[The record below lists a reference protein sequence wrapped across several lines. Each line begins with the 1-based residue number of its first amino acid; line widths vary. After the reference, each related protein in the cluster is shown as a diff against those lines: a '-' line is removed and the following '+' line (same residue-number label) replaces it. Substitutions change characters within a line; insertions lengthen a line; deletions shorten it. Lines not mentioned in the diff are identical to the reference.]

1 MKLPTLFKS
10 GTRALTVG
18 ELMRTSV
25 RTCCPDDTLNRAA
38 QIMWENDC
46 GCVPVVDASGRV
58 VAVITDRD
66 VCMAAYTQDHRLT
79 QLRVSSAMSKALYC
93 CAAYDSLAT
102 AEGVMQNKQV
112 HRLPVTDR
120 DGRLLGILTLGDLA
134 RHLDTHPAGA
144 TEVSPDEV
152 AWTLAG
158 ICRPRTSCAERSP
171 VSRRS
176 RPPL

>member
-25 RTCCPDDTLNRAA
+25 RTCSQDDSLNRAA
-38 QIMWENDC
+38 QLMWENDC
-46 GCVPVVDASGRV
+46 GCVPVIDPSGCV

-66 VCMAAYTQDHRLT
+66 VCMAAYTQDRPLT
-79 QLRVSSAMSKALYC
+79 QLQVSSAMSKALYS

-102 AEGVMQNKQV
+102 AEGVMQSRQV

-144 TEVSPDEV
+144 TEVTPDEV

-158 ICRPRTSCAERSP
+158 ICRPHSGAERGGA
-171 VSRRS
+171 SRRS
-176 RPPL
+176 RPPPA

>member
-10 GTRALTVG
+10 GTRTLTVG

-25 RTCCPDDTLNRAA
+25 RTCSPDDTLNRAA

-46 GCVPVVDASGRV
+46 GCVPVVNPSGCV

-66 VCMAAYTQDHRLT
+66 VCMAAYTRDQPLT
-79 QLRVSSAMSKALYC
+79 QLHVSLAMSKTLYC

-102 AEGVMQNKQV
+102 AEGLMQSKQV

-144 TEVSPDEV
+144 TEVSPEEV

-158 ICRPRTSCAERSP
+158 VCRPHTSSAERGP
-171 VSRRS
+171 ASRRS

>member
-25 RTCCPDDTLNRAA
+25 RTCSPDDTLNRAA

-46 GCVPVVDASGRV
+46 GCVPVIDASGCV

-66 VCMAAYTQDHRLT
+66 VCMAAYTQDQALT

-102 AEGVMQNKQV
+102 AESVMQ
-112 HRLPVTDR
+112 DR
-120 DGRLLGILTLGDLA
+120 DGRLLGILSLGDLA

-158 ICRPRTSCAERSP
+158 ICRPHTSSAERSP
-171 VSRRS
+171 ASRRS